1 MTTTTRVLP
10 LPAPR
15 AWDLVADARNHAR
28 WVPLTRVDVA
38 DGHVVAV
45 TGPRARRG
53 GGGLVD
59 RMRIDRFDPPHDD
72 RPGVAEFTKVG
83 RVLRGT
89 ARIEV
94 QAAGPDAARV
104 SWTESVHLAG
114 PLPAGLTRAASAP
127 FLTLMVRRALRL
139 AAHEAAQEDA
149 HHL

>member
-1 MTTTTRVLP
+1 MTTTTQVLP

-28 WVPLTRVDVA
+28 WVPMTRVDVA
-38 DGHVVAV
+38 DGYVVAV

-59 RMRIDRFDPPHDD
+59 RMRVDRFDPPQGDE
-72 RPGVAEFTKVG
+72 PGVAEFTKVG

-94 QAAGPDAARV
+94 VALGPDSARV

-114 PLPAGLTRAASAP
+114 PVPAALTRAAGAP
-127 FLTLMVRRALRL
+127 FLALMVRRALRL
-139 AAHEAAQEDA
+139 ATSEARQDEA